1 MSQSPANPR
10 APDTFDGWAIVAV
23 TLLSTVA
30 ASYLSPLLP
39 TITEHFRGVANLD
52 VKISLLATIPAL
64 FVAVLAAPAGMLG
77 DRLGHRSLLFWA
89 VLLYGVAGVAPR
101 FLASLESIV
110 ATRAV
115 VGIAEAVIMTSANAL
130 LASYFVGANRQRWL
144 AVQTAAAPVSAMV
157 LLALGGLFGRG
168 NWQNA
173 FLLYGVAFLM
183 VPLVLR
189 LLPVAPVQRGAF
201 TTAVEEPFNVK
212 RLIVICLITL
222 FGSTAFFITIIQFG
236 FLANLRGV
244 ADPAVIG
251 LWSALSAAGNPLGA
265 ITFGFWRAPLHRKL
279 ALSLTLLAIG
289 FAVMTLGSTFGS
301 LVAGAAI
308 ANFGAGMF
316 LPTAITWALST
327 LPPSRRGVGVGAW
340 NSAFFFGQF
349 ASPLIMIFLRDRLGS
364 LFAAIAVY
372 AVLMAIGAIVA
383 VTLGKGRVEAN

>member
-1 MSQSPANPR
+1 MNMSPSSTR
-10 APDTFDGWAIVAV
+10 APDAFDGWSIVAV

-64 FVAVLAAPAGMLG
+64 FVAVLAAPAGLLG
-77 DRLGHRSLLFWA
+77 DRVGHRSLLLWA
-89 VLLYGVAGVAPR
+89 VALYGFAGIAPR
-101 FLASLESIV
+101 FLVSLESIV
-110 ATRAV
+110 VSRSV

-130 LASYFVGANRQRWL
+130 LASYFIGAARQRWL

-173 FLLYGVAFLM
+173 FLLYGVGFLM

-189 LLPVAPVQRGAF
+189 LLPVAPVQRHADN
-201 TTAVEEPFNVK
+201 AAAEEPLNVK
-212 RLIVICLITL
+212 RLAVICLIT
-222 FGSTAFFITIIQFG
+222 FIGSTAFFITIIQFG

-265 ITFGFWRAPLHRKL
+265 LTFGFWRAPLHRKL
-279 ALSLTLLAIG
+279 TLSLVLFAAG
-289 FAVMTLGSTFGS
+289 FAVMTLGSSFGS

-316 LPTAITWALST
+316 LPTAITWALSS

-340 NSAFFFGQF
+340 NTAFFFGQF
-349 ASPLIMIFLRDRLGS
+349 ASPLIMIGLRDRLGG
-364 LFAAIAVY
+364 LFAGVAVY
-372 AVLMAIGAIVA
+372 AVLFGVGALLAAIV
-383 VTLGKGRVEAN
+383 GKGRLEAN